1 MIKLGITGGIG
12 SGKSTVCSIFEMLGV
27 PVYYADDR
35 AKQIM
40 TANKEVKKAIIDI
53 FGKQAYFLNGRI
65 NRKYI
70 AEIIFQQ
77 PEKRKLLNAIV
88 HPAVLEDGR
97 KWNASQKAAVTLKEA
112 ALLIQSGSYKEMDYV
127 ILVTCPP
134 DVRIPRVMR
143 RNKMSKQEVLN
154 RIQSQMSDDEM
165 RQFAD
170 FVIQNDGQVS
180 LIHQVLNI
188 YKAIIKTN
196 KKRNPAQWISL
207 FLLIKL

>member
-188 YKAIIKTN
+188 YKAIIKT
-196 KKRNPAQWISL
+196 K
-207 FLLIKL
+207 